1 MYLIHSL
8 NKYSYFV
15 ILASSHFWE
24 KQILIN
30 TVYILSIPLP
40 SSILLPFSQKL
51 ITMSF
56 DVYYIYYICMQ
67 YKTVPYIQVYIQSKC
82 SIKIQTGGTS
92 LVVHWLRLR
101 ALTMQR
107 SKILHVT
114 RFGQKKKKN
123 TDWKNTKLVYHVG
136 IHVTH
141 ISCILSTIF
150 VKLLLNWDISE
161 DKFQS

>member
-56 DVYYIYYICMQ
+56 EVYYIYYICMQ

-92 LVVHWLRLR
+92 LVVHWLRLQ

-107 SKILHVT
+107 DPACHTVWP
-114 RFGQKKKKN
+114 KKKKKYRLEKHQ
-123 TDWKNTKLVYHVG
+123 TC
-136 IHVTH
+136 
-141 ISCILSTIF
+141 ISCRYTCNSYILYTFNYICKIAF
-150 VKLLLNWDISE
+150 KLRH
-161 DKFQS
+161 FRG

>member
-1 MYLIHSL
+1 MYLIHTL

-30 TVYILSIPLP
+30 TVYVLSIPLP

-67 YKTVPYIQVYIQSKC
+67 YKAVPCIQVYIQSKC
-82 SIKIQTGGTS
+82 RIKIQVGGTS
-92 LVVHWLRLR
+92 LVVRWLRLQ

-107 SKILHVT
+107 TKILHVT
-114 RFGQKKKKN
+114 RFGKKKKN
-123 TDWKNTKLVYHVG
+123 RLKKHQTC
-136 IHVTH
+136 
-141 ISCILSTIF
+141 ISCKYTCNSY
-150 VKLLLNWDISE
+150 ISCTFNYIH
-161 DKFQS
+161 KIAFKRRHFRP